1 MGIHPTVERNGMGRG
16 KNLNKCS
23 VVLSFSLV
31 SFWQNTLAQLEAFKT
46 AWQTSLMAQ
55 WLRLHLP
62 MQDGMAEERRWSQG
76 GHRAVLLNGLPWLP
90 FSSDGKEPA
99 CNAGDPGSIPGLG
112 RSSGEEHGNP
122 LQYPCLENP
131 MDRGAWRATV
141 RGLGRVR
148 HDWETNTTAAQCFS
162 HASPEPSNHHC
173 QCPCGPPWPGTCRL
187 TLWASAHPLLA

>member
-62 MQDGMAEERRWSQG
+62 MQDGMAEERR
-76 GHRAVLLNGLPWLP
+76 
-90 FSSDGKEPA
+90 
-99 CNAGDPGSIPGLG
+99 
-112 RSSGEEHGNP
+112 
-122 LQYPCLENP
+122 
-131 MDRGAWRATV
+131 
-141 RGLGRVR
+141 
-148 HDWETNTTAAQCFS
+148 
-162 HASPEPSNHHC
+162 
-173 QCPCGPPWPGTCRL
+173 
-187 TLWASAHPLLA
+187 